1 MESVINFL
9 ADYYIWFFVAAG
21 VLCFA
26 LIGFLIESKKKNKNT
41 FKGESIESSTT
52 SPVEPVVSGN
62 TVDMNGETTLSEAT
76 QSLTEENKETS
87 GPVEVPNEPLETS
100 AEPSEIVEDTMEI
113 NDIPLKEE
121 EKTPIQFY
129 SEPTEIPKTEPVVQE
144 TPVEPQQVNSTVFN
158 DTPVMEIP
166 IEETKPASNQTVS
179 EPVMPSVEPTETKSE
194 IETLNIFDDI
204 K

>member
-62 TVDMNGETTLSEAT
+62 TVDMNGETTLSEAS

-166 IEETKPASNQTVS
+166 IEETKPASNQAVS

>member
-76 QSLTEENKETS
+76 QDLTEQNMQAS
-87 GPVEVPNEPLETS
+87 EPTEDLSKPTEESTG
-100 AEPSEIVEDTMEI
+100 PSEIIEDTMEI

-129 SEPTEIPKTEPVVQE
+129 NEPVVQE
-144 TPVEPQQVNSTVFN
+144 TPVEPQQSNSVAFN
-158 DTPVMEIP
+158 DTPVMDIP
-166 IEETKPASNQTVS
+166 IEEEKNVSNQTVS
-179 EPVMPSVEPTETKSE
+179 EPVMHSVEPTETKSE

>member
-62 TVDMNGETTLSEAT
+62 TVDMNGETTLSEAS
-76 QSLTEENKETS
+76 QSLTEENMETL
-87 GPVEVPNEPLETS
+87 GPVEVSNEPLETS

-166 IEETKPASNQTVS
+166 IEETKPASNQAVS

>member
-62 TVDMNGETTLSEAT
+62 TVDMNGETTLSEAS
-76 QSLTEENKETS
+76 QSLTEENMETL
-87 GPVEVPNEPLETS
+87 GPVEVSNEPLETS

-166 IEETKPASNQTVS
+166 IEETKPASNQAVS

-194 IETLNIFDDI
+194 IETFNIFDDI

>member
-62 TVDMNGETTLSEAT
+62 TVDMNGETTLSEAS
-76 QSLTEENKETS
+76 QSLTEENKETL

-166 IEETKPASNQTVS
+166 IEETKPASNQAVS

>member
-62 TVDMNGETTLSEAT
+62 TVDMNGETTLSEAS

>member
-52 SPVEPVVSGN
+52 SPVEPVISGN
-62 TVDMNGETTLSEAT
+62 TVNMNGETTLSEAT
-76 QSLTEENKETS
+76 QDLTEHNMQTS
-87 GPVEVPNEPLETS
+87 EPVEDLSKPSEESTG
-100 AEPSEIVEDTMEI
+100 PSEIIEDTMEI

-129 SEPTEIPKTEPVVQE
+129 NEPAVQE
-144 TPVEPQQVNSTVFN
+144 KPVESQQVDSVAFN
-158 DTPVMEIP
+158 DTPVMDIP
-166 IEETKPASNQTVS
+166 IEEEKNVSNQTVS

>member
-62 TVDMNGETTLSEAT
+62 TVDMNGETSLSEAS
-76 QSLTEENKETS
+76 QSLTEENMETL
-87 GPVEVPNEPLETS
+87 GPVEVSNEPLETS

-166 IEETKPASNQTVS
+166 IEETKPASNQAVS

>member
-76 QSLTEENKETS
+76 KDLTEQNMQTS
-87 GPVEVPNEPLETS
+87 EPTEDLSKPSEESTG
-100 AEPSEIVEDTMEI
+100 PSEIIEDTMEI

-166 IEETKPASNQTVS
+166 IEETKPASNQAVS

>member
-62 TVDMNGETTLSEAT
+62 TVDMNGETTLSEAS

-144 TPVEPQQVNSTVFN
+144 TPVEPQQVNSTIFN